1 MNLQLGVHHWGLNT
15 VLREGSSWT
24 CSPLSLLKGEE
35 KKNVTTTIDTLPQMH
50 IHTTLTSTPSPS
62 PATPNSP
69 SPSSAIVYIDAFQRR
84 DLRAVAPHW
93 RAAFDCCDRGKATPA
108 VLLDTQI
115 ETVCTLT
122 CIQVKLAFRASTISP
137 PFAAPLLFFLSVYRA
152 R

>member
-1 MNLQLGVHHWGLNT
+1 M
-15 VLREGSSWT
+15 LREGSSWT

-35 KKNVTTTIDTLPQMH
+35 KKNVPTTIDTLPQMH
-50 IHTTLTSTPSPS
+50 IHTTLTST
-62 PATPNSP
+62 P